1 MYVEKYTLKKETIVP
16 VDDLFFNSPENVYKL
31 AAKTLNLLEAAEE
44 YVYLITLN
52 SKNKLTGLFEVSH
65 GTVNSSIL
73 SPREIYIRALLLGA
87 TNIIIFHNHPSGD
100 PEPSKEDIR
109 VTKRL
114 KTAGEL
120 LGVEL
125 IDHIIVGNYYYS
137 FREEQMF

>member
-1 MYVEKYTLKKETIVP
+1 MFVEKYTLKKETVVP

-31 AAKTLNLLEAAEE
+31 ATKTLNLLEAAEE

-52 SKNKLTGLFEVSH
+52 NKNKLTGLFEVSH

-114 KTAGEL
+114 KAAGEL

>member
-1 MYVEKYTLKKETIVP
+1 MFVEKYTLKKETVVP

-31 AAKTLNLLEAAEE
+31 ATKTLNLLEAAEE

-52 SKNKLTGLFEVSH
+52 NKNKLTGLFEVSH

-109 VTKRL
+109 ATKRL
-114 KTAGEL
+114 KAAGEL

>member
-1 MYVEKYTLKKETIVP
+1 M
-16 VDDLFFNSPENVYKL
+16 DDLFFNSPENVYKL
-31 AAKTLNLLEAAEE
+31 ATKTLNLLEAAEE

-52 SKNKLTGLFEVSH
+52 NKNKLTGLFEVSH

-114 KTAGEL
+114 KAAGEL

>member
-1 MYVEKYTLKKETIVP
+1 MFVEKYTLKKETVVP

-31 AAKTLNLLEAAEE
+31 ATKTLNLLEAAEE

-52 SKNKLTGLFEVSH
+52 NKNKLTGLFEVSH

-114 KTAGEL
+114 KATGEL

>member
-1 MYVEKYTLKKETIVP
+1 MFVEKYTLKKETVVP

-31 AAKTLNLLEAAEE
+31 ATKTLNLLEAAEE

-52 SKNKLTGLFEVSH
+52 NKNKLTGLFEVSH

-109 VTKRL
+109 ATKRL
-114 KTAGEL
+114 KAAGEL

-125 IDHIIVGNYYYS
+125 LDHLIVGDKYYS

>member
-1 MYVEKYTLKKETIVP
+1 MFVEKYTLKKETVVP

-31 AAKTLNLLEAAEE
+31 ATKTLNLLEAAEE

-52 SKNKLTGLFEVSH
+52 NKNKLTGLFEVSH

-109 VTKRL
+109 ITKRL
-114 KTAGEL
+114 KAAGEL

>member
-1 MYVEKYTLKKETIVP
+1 MFVEKYTLKKETVVP

-31 AAKTLNLLEAAEE
+31 ATKTLNLLEAAEE

-52 SKNKLTGLFEVSH
+52 NKNKLTGLFEVSH

-73 SPREIYIRALLLGA
+73 SPREIYIRALLSGA

-100 PEPSKEDIR
+100 PEPSKDDIL
-109 VTKRL
+109 VTKRI
-114 KTAGEL
+114 KAAGEL
-120 LGVEL
+120 LGVGL
-125 IDHIIVGNYYYS
+125 LDHIIVGNYYYS

>member
-1 MYVEKYTLKKETIVP
+1 MFVEKYTLKKETVVP

-31 AAKTLNLLEAAEE
+31 ATKTLNLLEAAEE

-52 SKNKLTGLFEVSH
+52 NKNKLTGLFEVSH

-100 PEPSKEDIR
+100 PEPSKENIR

-114 KTAGEL
+114 KAAGEL

-125 IDHIIVGNYYYS
+125 LDHLIVGDKYYS

>member
-1 MYVEKYTLKKETIVP
+1 MFVEKYTLKKETVVP

-31 AAKTLNLLEAAEE
+31 ATKTLNLLEAAEE

-52 SKNKLTGLFEVSH
+52 NKNKLTGLFEVSH

-114 KTAGEL
+114 KAAGEL

-125 IDHIIVGNYYYS
+125 LDHLIVGDKYYS

>member
-1 MYVEKYTLKKETIVP
+1 MFVEKYTLKKETVVP

-31 AAKTLNLLEAAEE
+31 ATKTLNLLEAAEE

-52 SKNKLTGLFEVSH
+52 NKNKLTGLFEVSH

-114 KTAGEL
+114 KAAGEL

-125 IDHIIVGNYYYS
+125 LDHLIVGDKYYS
-137 FREEQMF
+137 SREEQMF

>member
-16 VDDLFFNSPENVYKL
+16 VDDLFFYSPENVYKL